1 MRQETIRR
9 MISFGLLVILVVI
22 FSATTDAFLTWA
34 NITTLLRECS
44 VIGILAIGVTMAIIT
59 GGNDLSCGH
68 LMGTV
73 CMVFAHLYYYT
84 KLSLAMILL
93 ITLLAALAGGLLNG
107 FCISVLQIPDFIA
120 TLSTQFIFTG
130 MTYILAIR
138 NEYGQISAAQINNR
152 TMVALGG
159 EIGGL
164 YYVTLAFFGLAILA
178 QIFLKKTKQGTYIY
192 AIGANRKSAEYSGIS
207 FVKTKLTAFMI
218 SGLCAF
224 VAAMFT
230 IGRYRSNEVATGQTF
245 ALQAISATVIGGAA
259 FTGGRGDMLGTVI
272 GVLFMQVLRNGM
284 RKYGFTTQTQAVVS
298 GVVIVLVLVF
308 DAYYNEY
315 MRERTKRAAAAQR
328 ENAQREK
335 KAVSANG

>member
-9 MISFGLLVILVVI
+9 IISFGLLVILVAI
-22 FSATTDAFLTWA
+22 FSLTTDSFLTWA

-44 VIGILAIGVTMAIIT
+44 VIGILAIGVTLAIIT

-68 LMGTV
+68 LMGAI

-84 KLSLAMILL
+84 KLSLGMILL
-93 ITLLAALAGGLLNG
+93 ISLLAALAGGLLNG
-107 FCISVLQIPDFIA
+107 FCIGVLQIPDFIA
-120 TLSTQFIFTG
+120 TLSTQFIYMG
-130 MTYILAIR
+130 VTYILAIR
-138 NEYGQISAAQINNR
+138 NEYGQISAAQINNK

-159 EIGGL
+159 QLPGGL
-164 YYVTLAFFGLAILA
+164 YYVTLAFFGIAIVA
-178 QIFLKKTKQGTYIY
+178 QVFLKKTKQGTYIY
-192 AIGANRKSAEYSGIS
+192 AIGANRKSAEYSGVS
-207 FVKTKLTAFMI
+207 FIKTKLIAFML

-224 VAAMFT
+224 IAAMFT

-298 GVVIVLVLVF
+298 GIVIVLVLVF
-308 DAYYNEY
+308 DAYYNEF
-315 MRERTKRAAAAQR
+315 MQKRTKRMAAA
-328 ENAQREK
+328 EREK
-335 KAVSANG
+335 KAVNANG

>member
-9 MISFGLLVILVVI
+9 IISFGLLVILVAI
-22 FSATTDAFLTWA
+22 FSLTTDSFLTWA

-44 VIGILAIGVTMAIIT
+44 VIGVLAIGVTLAIIT

-68 LMGTV
+68 LMGAI

-84 KLSLAMILL
+84 KLSLGMILL
-93 ITLLAALAGGLLNG
+93 ISLLAALAGGLLNG
-107 FCISVLQIPDFIA
+107 FCIGVLQIPDFIA
-120 TLSTQFIFTG
+120 TLSTQFIYMG
-130 MTYILAIR
+130 VTYILAIR
-138 NEYGQISAAQINNR
+138 NEYGQISAAQINNK

-159 EIGGL
+159 QLPGGL
-164 YYVTLAFFGLAILA
+164 YYVTLAFFGIAVVA
-178 QIFLKKTKQGTYIY
+178 QVFLKKTKQGTYIY
-192 AIGANRKSAEYSGIS
+192 AIGANRKSAEYSGVS
-207 FVKTKLTAFMI
+207 FIKTKLIAFML

-224 VAAMFT
+224 IAAMFT

-298 GVVIVLVLVF
+298 GIVIVLVLVF
-308 DAYYNEY
+308 DAYYNEF
-315 MRERTKRAAAAQR
+315 MQKRTKRMAAA
-328 ENAQREK
+328 EREK
-335 KAVSANG
+335 KAVNANG